1 MRYEIMAYRNHEGV
15 FPMSL
20 EASSFEEA
28 RTLAR
33 ARGVDIVS
41 IRQQWHLLAQRQRK
55 DSPFDLLLFS
65 QELRSLLAAGLSLV
79 ESLGAL
85 SRKETRSSRRD
96 LVEVLVR
103 HLREG
108 KSFST
113 ALREFPAIF
122 PPLYVALA
130 AASEQTGDLG
140 SSLQRFIDYRSQMD
154 LARKQVVSATIYPA
168 LLLGV
173 GGFVVLFLM
182 SYVVPRFSRIYEDFG
197 SELPFMSRLLMQW
210 GQVVDAYGLQ
220 LFFAFVSLATL
231 VFLLFR
237 RTLLRQRLFRW
248 LLPRLMAL
256 KTLRG
261 LRSRLR
267 IYALSRFFRTLGL
280 LQREGIPI
288 INALALAR
296 ELLPEDGRLALDRV
310 ALDIRAGVALSA
322 AMEAHDLA
330 PPIASDLLKVG
341 EKTGDVGEKMI
352 RIADIY
358 DAEIARWTEWFLK
371 LFEPLLM
378 LTIGLF
384 IAFIVV
390 LLYLPI
396 FELAGSI

>member
-1 MRYEIMAYRNHEGV
+1 MRFEIMAYRNREGV
-15 FPMSL
+15 FPISL
-20 EASSFEEA
+20 EAASFEEA
-28 RTLAR
+28 RALAR
-33 ARGVDIVS
+33 ERGVDIVS
-41 IRQQWHLLAQRQRK
+41 IRQQWHWFAQRRRK
-55 DSPFDLLLFS
+55 EPPFDLLLFS

-85 SRKETRSSRRD
+85 SRKEVTSSRRD
-96 LVEVLVR
+96 LIDVLIR

-140 SSLQRFIDYRSQMD
+140 SSLGRFIEYRSQMD
-154 LARKQVVSATIYPA
+154 LARKQVVSAAIYPA
-168 LLLGV
+168 LLVGV

-197 SELPFMSRLLMQW
+197 SELPFMSRVLMQW
-210 GQVVDAYGLQ
+210 GQLVDAYGLQ
-220 LFFAFVSLATL
+220 ISFAL
-231 VFLLFR
+231 VLLVAGTVLLFR
-237 RTLLRQRLFRW
+237 RTLVRQRLLR
-248 LLPRLMAL
+248 RLMAL

-261 LRSRLR
+261 LRSRFR
-267 IYALSRFFRTLGL
+267 IYSLSRFFRTLGL

-288 INALALAR
+288 ISALTLAR
-296 ELLPEDGRLALDRV
+296 ELLPEDGRLSLDRV
-310 ALDIRAGVALSA
+310 ALDVRAGISLSA

-330 PPIASDLLKVG
+330 PPVASDLLKVG

-358 DAEIARWTEWFLK
+358 DTEIARWTEWFLK

-396 FELAGSI
+396 FELAGAIG

>member
-1 MRYEIMAYRNHEGV
+1 MRFEIMAYRNHEGV

-20 EASSFEEA
+20 EAESFDEA
-28 RTLAR
+28 RVLAR
-33 ARGVDIVS
+33 AKGVDIVS
-41 IRQQWHLLAQRQRK
+41 IRQQWHWLAQRRRK
-55 DSPFDLLLFS
+55 DPPFDLLLFS

-96 LVEVLVR
+96 LVDTLIR

-130 AASEQTGDLG
+130 AASEKTGDLG
-140 SSLQRFIDYRSQMD
+140 SSLGRFIDYRSQMD
-154 LARKQVVSATIYPA
+154 LARKQVVSAAIYPV
-168 LLLGV
+168 LLVGV

-182 SYVVPRFSRIYEDFG
+182 GYVVPRFSRIYEEFG

-210 GQVVDAYGLQ
+210 GQLFDAYGLQ
-220 LFFAFVSLATL
+220 ILFAFASLAT
-231 VFLLFR
+231 VIFLLFR
-237 RTLLRQRLFRW
+237 RTLFRQRLLR
-248 LLPRLMAL
+248 RLMAL

-261 LRSRLR
+261 LRSRFR

-288 INALALAR
+288 IGALSLAR
-296 ELLPEDGRLALDRV
+296 ELLPEDSRLSLDRV
-310 ALDIRAGVALSA
+310 ALDVRAGVALSA
-322 AMEAHDLA
+322 AMEANDLA

-371 LFEPLLM
+371 LFEPVLM

>member
-1 MRYEIMAYRNHEGV
+1 MRFEIMAYRNHEGV

-20 EASSFEEA
+20 EASSFDEA
-28 RTLAR
+28 RVLAR
-33 ARGVDIVS
+33 AKGVDIVS
-41 IRQQWHLLAQRQRK
+41 IRQQWHWLAQRRRK
-55 DSPFDLLLFS
+55 DPPFDLLLFS

-96 LVEVLVR
+96 LVDTLIR

-140 SSLQRFIDYRSQMD
+140 SSLGRFIDYRSQMD
-154 LARKQVVSATIYPA
+154 LARKQVVSAAIYPV
-168 LLLGV
+168 LLVGV

-182 SYVVPRFSRIYEDFG
+182 GYVVPRFSRIYEEFG

-210 GQVVDAYGLQ
+210 GQLFDAYGLQ
-220 LFFAFVSLATL
+220 ILFAFASLAT
-231 VFLLFR
+231 VIFLLFR
-237 RTLLRQRLFRW
+237 RTLFRQRLLR
-248 LLPRLMAL
+248 RLMAL

-261 LRSRLR
+261 LRSRFR

-288 INALALAR
+288 IGALSLAR
-296 ELLPEDGRLALDRV
+296 ELLPEDSRLSLDRV
-310 ALDIRAGVALSA
+310 ALDVRAGVALSA
-322 AMEAHDLA
+322 AMEANDLA

-371 LFEPLLM
+371 LFEPVLM

>member
-1 MRYEIMAYRNHEGV
+1 MRFEIMAYRNHEGV

-20 EASSFEEA
+20 EASSFDEA
-28 RTLAR
+28 RVLAR
-33 ARGVDIVS
+33 AKGVDIVS
-41 IRQQWHLLAQRQRK
+41 IRQQWHWLAQRRRK
-55 DSPFDLLLFS
+55 DPPFDLLLFS

-85 SRKETRSSRRD
+85 SRKESRSSRRD
-96 LVEVLVR
+96 LVDALIR

-140 SSLQRFIDYRSQMD
+140 SSLGRFIDYRSQMD
-154 LARKQVVSATIYPA
+154 LARKQVVSAAIYPV
-168 LLLGV
+168 LLVGV

-182 SYVVPRFSRIYEDFG
+182 GYVVPRFSRIYEEFG

-210 GQVVDAYGLQ
+210 GQLFDAYGVQIFLG
-220 LFFAFVSLATL
+220 FAALGTL

-237 RTLLRQRLFRW
+237 RTLFRQRLLR
-248 LLPRLMAL
+248 RLMGL

-261 LRSRLR
+261 LRSRFR

-288 INALALAR
+288 IGALSLAR
-296 ELLPEDGRLALDRV
+296 ELLPEESRLSLDRV
-310 ALDIRAGVALSA
+310 ALDVRAGIALSA
-322 AMEAHDLA
+322 AMEANDLA

-371 LFEPLLM
+371 LFEPVLM